1 MANESLSYLW
11 QIVSYMK
18 KYKYDIAISFA
29 EEDRDIATLLD
40 RVFQSG
46 RLKRIKPFYYPK
58 YEKELIGENL
68 DVLLPKIYGWE
79 AEFALIILSKNYLLK
94 KYCQIELEAIK
105 KRRALQEERYV
116 FVIRKDDTPIEAIG
130 FPEGFVYRQ
139 WNHEPEQFVEL
150 MQKILEE
157 QNHVGN
163 RRRIAFVSS
172 LFFITAASLWF
183 INMAFSEGK
192 TNARYGKLVDTTRT
206 VKEKKEEPPVIVKK
220 EQLTLFNYTIA
231 ASSQPDVALWI
242 VNKEGRTEG
251 SLTAAIGKIYSEKAN
266 IYIGV
271 LNPKVVTKE
280 AFDALMVN
288 NKQSIT
294 AYHPE
299 QKLDYLMFGKVYLKA
314 GINKYKTYT
323 SKAILELSVIDLKT
337 SSASTSFKVTSPEAI
352 HTDEDEAKELALE
365 GLINKIAYELKDPF

>member
-79 AEFALIILSKNYLLK
+79 AEYALIILSKNYLLK

-116 FVIRKDDTPIEAIG
+116 FVIRKDDTPVEAIG
-130 FPEGFVYRQ
+130 LPEGFVYRQ

-150 MQKILEE
+150 LRKILDER
-157 QNHVGN
+157 NDVAS
-163 RRRIAFVSS
+163 RKLIAIVSS
-172 LFFITAASLWF
+172 LVFITAASLWS
-183 INMAFSEGK
+183 INMAFSEG
-192 TNARYGKLVDTTRT
+192 NSDTTLT
-206 VKEKKEEPPVIVKK
+206 DVTEEKKEESPVIVKK
-220 EQLTLFNYTIA
+220 KQLPLFNYTIA

-242 VNKEGRTEG
+242 VNEEGRTENQ
-251 SLTAAIGKIYSEKAN
+251 LTKTVGELYSKKAKV
-266 IYIGV
+266 YTGA
-271 LNPKVVTKE
+271 LNPKVVTQE
-280 AFDALMVN
+280 VFDALMMHN
-288 NKQSIT
+288 LQSIT
-294 AYHPE
+294 TYHPE
-299 QKLDYLMFGKVYLKA
+299 QKLDYLMLGKVHLKA